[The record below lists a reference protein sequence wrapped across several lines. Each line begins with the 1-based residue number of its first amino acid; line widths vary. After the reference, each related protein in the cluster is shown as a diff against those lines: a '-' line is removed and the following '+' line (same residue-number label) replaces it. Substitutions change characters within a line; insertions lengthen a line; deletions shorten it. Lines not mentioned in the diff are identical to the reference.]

1 MTKTATPISARRFL
15 DLDLLK
21 LVAIGLMIYDH
32 VIKFLL
38 DHTSFELSYELY
50 FLFLFTPFSSA
61 LFLFISGILL
71 QHRLSLGINKDKYFI
86 KRLTVGLILIIL
98 SYGLWVLSINQ
109 GHWASTG
116 ILQTLGFL
124 WIGGVLFNR
133 LTQGKLRLL
142 WLGLII
148 LSVLGLNQFL
158 LGQNILIPFINS
170 FSFSLL
176 PHGVYF
182 LWGMWLVL
190 LKQAYSRLARGW
202 VLCIL
207 GISGVVATHLLS
219 GKNLLLALHELPVRF
234 GYWSPS
240 LTMVSYTLWIF
251 LVIFVFVLKFP
262 YPQKPGL
269 GSLLLAKIAK
279 HALLI
284 YISHLVG
291 LKVLEKFIY
300 FYFYLKH

>member
-1 MTKTATPISARRFL
+1 
-15 DLDLLK
+15 
-21 LVAIGLMIYDH
+21 MIYDH

-38 DHTSFELSYELY
+38 DHTSFQLSYELY

-71 QHRLSLGINKDKYFI
+71 QHRLSLDTNQAKYFI
-86 KRLTVGLILIIL
+86 KRLTAGMILIIL
-98 SYGLWVLSINQ
+98 SYGLWVMSINQ
-109 GHWASTG
+109 GHCASTG

-133 LTQGKLRLL
+133 LTQGKPRLL

-158 LGQNILIPFINS
+158 LDQNILIPFINS

-182 LWGMWLVL
+182 LWGMLLVL

-207 GISGVVATHLLS
+207 GISGVVVTYLLS
-219 GKNLLLALHELPVRF
+219 GKNLLLALHQLPVRF

-284 YISHLVG
+284 YISHMVG
-291 LKVLEKFIY
+291 LKVLENLSIFI
-300 FYFYLKH
+300 FT